1 MSEEPDIESGL
12 FFGQTRSM
20 TCGLSKKRFVEGN
33 EEEMNVATARR
44 ALQGKGATVTSR
56 TAIAVT
62 FAWVGIMLTP
72 ATAAVAETTATG
84 AACTITG
91 TSASETLNGTAGDDV
106 ICGLGGNDTLSGG
119 TGNDTLRAGAGNDLM
134 DLGTGVNEIAAGG
147 AGVDSCIASDQLIEA
162 PSSCVSESGF
172 GAYGMTTLMVP
183 SDESSTG
190 SHSGVARSFSDAT
203 ADGGT
208 VVATTSSAGR
218 PVVTRLDA
226 RGEVLPTFGTGG
238 WVDGLGDTG
247 NTGFTEWI
255 SGVWVHDDAIFLA
268 AGGQRQYI
276 AKLDLGTGAPD
287 PTFGVGGLV
296 YLDSALGLSTS
307 SSMGIYSIDV
317 AEDSL
322 YLAYNTMLTPSHTF
336 VIGLAELS
344 TTTGATTANPTTAA
358 ASLPESM
365 ATLDDGSLVAMMA
378 DGSARVYAAESGL
391 TSPAT
396 VPALDLSAQAGALP
410 GGSGGMKVLSTGTTW
425 VRATVVGSEDTTRSF
440 TGWVHLLND
449 QPMTVRLEVFDASG
463 SLVVIDENAL
473 SIDAALDPESAAG
486 CDTAGIESPV
496 ISQVSQEGAVV
507 SVTLTRCDGY
517 YLVTHDFASSTT
529 TVETLATPV
538 GSTTLKPGLVVE
550 TTAGRR
556 WLYTQNQLPGSSE
569 IPVTFMRAF

>member
-172 GAYGMTTLMVP
+172 GTYGMTTLMVP

-287 PTFGVGGLV
+287 PAFGDGGLV

-307 SSMGIYSIDV
+307 SLMGIYSIDV

-322 YLAYNTMLTPSHTF
+322 YLAYNTMTPSHTF